1 MQVKV
6 GGMAADHLHRVV
18 QDGEVAQGQEVHLQQ
33 SQLLQGGHGVL
44 GDHGLVVFGQ
54 GNVGVHRVAGDDHPG
69 SVGGGVA
76 GHALQAFGG
85 VDDLLYGGVTL
96 VHLPQGLGQGQGGG
110 QGHVQGVGHLLGD
123 GVHLG
128 VGDVQGPA
136 HVPDGPL
143 GGHGAEGDDLS
154 HVVGPVFLVDI
165 VDDLAPAAVAEVHVD
180 VGHGDPFR
188 VQEPLKVQGVLHGV
202 HVGDVQAV
210 GHHGPGGGAPARPHG
225 NVVGLGVAD
234 EVGDNEEILHKAHL
248 PDHVH
253 LVGQLFFIFLAA
265 LGIAPGKAL
274 AAEGLKVGVPVGVAR
289 GKLEFW
295 QVIDPELK
303 VHVAIRRDFGGVF
316 QGLGPVGK
324 EGGHLLLGF
333 QVKLLGFKPHPVG
346 VLHRLAHLDAH
357 EDVLDGGVLPGEV
370 VGVVGGHQGDA
381 RLLVEGDQALED
393 LLLLGDAMVLQF
405 QIVAVRA
412 KQVPHGQGVGLGP
425 GVVPGQQQP
434 GELAGQA
441 GGQGD
446 DPLVVPGEQ
455 LPVHPGLAVKTL
467 REAPADQGGEVPVPL
482 LVPAQEDQV
491 IGAVVHLMDPVEAG
505 PGGHIDL
512 AADDGLDALLLGCP
526 VKIHRP
532 VHDPVVGDGHG
543 GLPQGLGPGHQAVN
557 PAGAV

>member
-1 MQVKV
+1 M
-6 GGMAADHLHRVV
+6 
-18 QDGEVAQGQEVHLQQ
+18 
-33 SQLLQGGHGVL
+33 
-44 GDHGLVVFGQ
+44 
-54 GNVGVHRVAGDDHPG
+54 
-69 SVGGGVA
+69 
-76 GHALQAFGG
+76 
-85 VDDLLYGGVTL
+85 
-96 VHLPQGLGQGQGGG
+96 
-110 QGHVQGVGHLLGD
+110 
-123 GVHLG
+123 
-128 VGDVQGPA
+128 
-136 HVPDGPL
+136 
-143 GGHGAEGDDLS
+143 
-154 HVVGPVFLVDI
+154 
-165 VDDLAPAAVAEVHVD
+165 
-180 VGHGDPFR
+180 
-188 VQEPLKVQGVLHGV
+188 
-202 HVGDVQAV
+202 
-210 GHHGPGGGAPARPHG
+210 
-225 NVVGLGVAD
+225 
-234 EVGDNEEILHKAHL
+234 
-248 PDHVH
+248 
-253 LVGQLFFIFLAA
+253 
-265 LGIAPGKAL
+265 
-274 AAEGLKVGVPVGVAR
+274 
-289 GKLEFW
+289 
-295 QVIDPELK
+295 
-303 VHVAIRRDFGGVF
+303 
-316 QGLGPVGK
+316 
-324 EGGHLLLGF
+324 
-333 QVKLLGFKPHPVG
+333 
-346 VLHRLAHLDAH
+346 
-357 EDVLDGGVLPGEV
+357 
-370 VGVVGGHQGDA
+370 GVVGGHQGDA

-467 REAPADQGGEVPVPL
+467 REAPADQGGEVSIPL